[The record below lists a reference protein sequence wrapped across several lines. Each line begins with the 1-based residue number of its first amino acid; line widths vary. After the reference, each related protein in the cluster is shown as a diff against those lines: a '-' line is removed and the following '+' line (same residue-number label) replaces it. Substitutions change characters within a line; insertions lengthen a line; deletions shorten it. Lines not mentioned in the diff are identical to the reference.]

1 MKSTIEE
8 KTKEHDET
16 IERVKKL
23 YGNGITEKIFPKIK
37 ESKDKITHWMY
48 IPKLPANENV

>member
-1 MKSTIEE
+1 MKSIEE
-8 KTKEHDET
+8 RAKEYDEA

-23 YGNGITEKIFPKIK
+23 YGNWITEKIFFEIK

>member
-1 MKSTIEE
+1 MKTIEE
-8 KTKEHDET
+8 KAKEYDET

-23 YGNGITEKIFPKIK
+23 YCNGITEKIFPKIK